1 MHPLVIALSE
11 RARLWKRY
19 PGGYGKRTWPVPVRE
34 LSMDIVRPRRR
45 RSSPAERPPSPFGH
59 GRRAGWW
66 SLASSIS
73 DRPGASL
80 VDLGSSIS
88 PSDAECSRDVARLS
102 FAFSYQTFGDNVG
115 PTGVRETGGSAQ
127 FLVTQLLLN
136 YFRLTNYERRIA
148 YLPRR
153 DFFELERL
161 ARVLLSKGG
170 LELI

>member
-1 MHPLVIALSE
+1 MA
-11 RARLWKRY
+11 
-19 PGGYGKRTWPVPVRE
+19 
-34 LSMDIVRPRRR
+34 IVRPRRR

-115 PTGVRETGGSAQ
+115 PTGVPQTAAHPQ
-127 FLVTQLLLN
+127 FFLTQPLFH
-136 YFRLTNYERRIA
+136 YFRL
-148 YLPRR
+148 
-153 DFFELERL
+153 
-161 ARVLLSKGG
+161 
-170 LELI
+170 

>member
-102 FAFSYQTFGDNVG
+102 FAFSYQTFCHNFS
-115 PTGVRETGGSAQ
+115 PTSIPTTSARSQ
-127 FLVTQLLLN
+127 FFIPHLL
-136 YFRLTNYERRIA
+136 
-148 YLPRR
+148 
-153 DFFELERL
+153 
-161 ARVLLSKGG
+161 
-170 LELI
+170 

>member
-73 DRPGASL
+73 DQPVASL

-88 PSDAECSRDVARLS
+88 PSYAQRSLDVDARSTS
-102 FAFSYQTFGDNVG
+102 FSLPTFSGKV
-115 PTGVRETGGSAQ
+115 V
-127 FLVTQLLLN
+127 
-136 YFRLTNYERRIA
+136 
-148 YLPRR
+148 
-153 DFFELERL
+153 
-161 ARVLLSKGG
+161 
-170 LELI
+170 